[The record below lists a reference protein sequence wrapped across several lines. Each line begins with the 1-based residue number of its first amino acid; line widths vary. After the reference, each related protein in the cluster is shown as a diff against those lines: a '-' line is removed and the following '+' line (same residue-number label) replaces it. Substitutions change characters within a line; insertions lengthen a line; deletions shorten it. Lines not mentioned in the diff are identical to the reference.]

1 MYQVTAIYQDAEIG
15 YGEGDGYQY
24 AMMECMESVERIYLC
39 DVDNINLVARKEGS
53 IVTVETPM
61 SLYMTEVYRS
71 KRAFIN

>member
-1 MYQVTAIYQDAEIG
+1 MYQVTAIYQDSEIG

-24 AMMECMESVERIYLC
+24 AMMDCMESVERIYLC

-71 KRAFIN
+71 TKAFL